1 MTLAAKKPVIAIANQ
16 KGGVGKTTS
25 AVSISAELAQAGL
38 RTLLIDFDP
47 QANAT
52 SGLGVAKLPEGQD
65 LYDVF
70 LRKVPISSIEVPT
83 KVENLFL
90 IPSSPDLISLEVELG
105 KAPGRELILRSEL
118 PKLNNKYDIILIDCP
133 PSSGLLTLN
142 AFGAATHLLI
152 PLQAEYYALEGISA
166 LVNTIDF
173 VGQTFNPKIEILGV
187 FLTMYDSRN
196 NLAGQV
202 ESEARKFFQHRMLN
216 TRIPRNVKLSE
227 CPSHGVPISVYD
239 ANSAGARAYRDLT
252 IEILDRLGM
261 LPQQEQDVAA
271 NQ

>member
-1 MTLAAKKPVIAIANQ
+1 MAAATRKPVIAIANQ

-25 AVSISAELAQAGL
+25 AVSISAELALAGL
-38 RTLLIDFDP
+38 KTLLIDFDP

-52 SGLGVAKLPEGQD
+52 SGLGVARHPEGQD

-83 KVENLFL
+83 KIDGLSL

-118 PKLNNKYDIILIDCP
+118 PKLQNKYDVILIDCP

-187 FLTMYDSRN
+187 FITMYDSRN
-196 NLAGQV
+196 NLSGQV
-202 ESEARKFFQHRMLN
+202 ESEARKFFHNRMFKAK
-216 TRIPRNVKLSE
+216 IPRNVKLSE
-227 CPSHGVPISVYD
+227 CPSHGLPIALYD
-239 ANSAGARAYRDLT
+239 PDSAGARAYNELT
-252 IEILDRLGM
+252 HEIMERLELAEPLHGI
-261 LPQQEQDVAA
+261 AA

>member
-1 MTLAAKKPVIAIANQ
+1 MSILPKRPVIAIANQ

-25 AVSISAELAQAGL
+25 AVSVSTELALAGL
-38 RTLLIDFDP
+38 KTLLIDFDP

-52 SGLGVAKLPEGQD
+52 SGLGVARQPEGQD

-70 LRKVPISSIEVPT
+70 LRKVPISTIEVPT
-83 KVENLFL
+83 QINGLSL

-118 PKLNNKYDIILIDCP
+118 PKLQGRYDVILIDCP

-142 AFGAATHLLI
+142 AFGAASHLLI

-196 NLAGQV
+196 NLSSQV
-202 ESEARKFFQHRMLN
+202 ESEARKFFHNRMFS
-216 TRIPRNVKLSE
+216 TKIPRNVKLSE
-227 CPSHGVPISVYD
+227 CPSHGLPIALYD
-239 ANSAGARAYRDLT
+239 PASAGARAYKELT
-252 IEILDRLGM
+252 IEIMDRLG
-261 LPQQEQDVAA
+261 LSVSEDRIAA

>member
-1 MTLAAKKPVIAIANQ
+1 MAAFLNRPVIAIANQ

-25 AVSISAELAQAGL
+25 AVSISTELALAGL
-38 RTLLIDFDP
+38 KTLLIDFDP

-52 SGLGVAKLPEGQD
+52 SGLGVERLPEGQD

-70 LRKVPISSIEVPT
+70 LRKVSIASIEVPT
-83 KVENLFL
+83 QVEGLSL

-118 PKLNNKYDIILIDCP
+118 PRLQGKYDVILIDCP

-187 FLTMYDSRN
+187 FITMYDSRN
-196 NLAGQV
+196 NLSGQV
-202 ESEARKFFQHRMLN
+202 EAEARKFFHQRMFK
-216 TRIPRNVKLSE
+216 TKIPRNVKLSE
-227 CPSHGVPISVYD
+227 CPSHGVPIALYD
-239 ANSAGARAYRDLT
+239 PDSAGARAYKELSHEI
-252 IEILDRLGM
+252 IERLG
-261 LPQQEQDVAA
+261 LLSSHEKIAA